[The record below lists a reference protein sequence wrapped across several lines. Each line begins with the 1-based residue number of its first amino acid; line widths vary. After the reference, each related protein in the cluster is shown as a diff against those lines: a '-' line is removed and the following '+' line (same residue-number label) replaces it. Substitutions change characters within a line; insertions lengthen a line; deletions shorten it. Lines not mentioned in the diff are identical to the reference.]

1 MAQTCP
7 NCKQGAGIFPDLFYS
22 PIPQSMILRLFIP
35 LVFTC
40 LAFYLNGCASSAK
53 SDHKDYT
60 LAVGAAYPTEAKIAQ
75 DRVTKYL
82 EHLKPDKK
90 ARIAENEYLAV
101 ESTEVPASQVPGF
114 SNRITAHS
122 GLYTNPRPQHP
133 KFLLTFH

>member
-53 SDHKDYT
+53 SDYKDYT
-60 LAVGAAYPTEAKIAQ
+60 LAVGAAYPTEAKHAQ
-75 DRVTKYL
+75 DRGTKDL
-82 EHLKPDKK
+82 EHLKPHKK
-90 ARIAENEYLAV
+90 ARIAANEHRAA
-101 ESTEVPASQVPGF
+101 ESTEEPPSHVPGVTHKTTV
-114 SNRITAHS
+114 RP
-122 GLYTNPRPQHP
+122 GLYTDRGAHMTQY
-133 KFLLTFH
+133 